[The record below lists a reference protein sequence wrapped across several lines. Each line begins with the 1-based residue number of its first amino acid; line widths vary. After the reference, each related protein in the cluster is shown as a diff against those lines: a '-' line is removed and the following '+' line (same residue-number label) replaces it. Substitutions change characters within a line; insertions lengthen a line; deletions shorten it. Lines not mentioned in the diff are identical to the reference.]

1 MNNKRKKGEGK
12 RVKAALLPFALSL
25 FPFIL
30 LATLNSAGYRYGA
43 SDQAFYGP
51 AVLKRADPALFPRDS
66 ALIDSQAKLTLVDDV
81 VGPLARVSG
90 VSLPVI
96 FAVLHLAAL
105 GSLAWAA
112 ARIGGSLYR
121 TQWAVVGLMAALT
134 LRHAITR
141 SGTNTLEG
149 YFHPRQLSF
158 AIGALAVSTF
168 LRGGTAAALALVA
181 GAWALHPTTG
191 LWFAIWLGIA
201 AFVADRRSRLPVLA
215 IAAAAVLAGG
225 WALTNGPLAGR
236 LTTMDQLWL
245 ETLTSKDYLF
255 PLDWPAFAWV
265 INLSYVPLILWVYS
279 RRRSAG
285 VLVPREGAL
294 VAGCLS
300 LLLVF
305 AVALPL
311 NSARFALAIQ
321 LQPAR
326 IFWMLDFL
334 AVIYVVWALA
344 EGLAATEI
352 RARMV
357 TLGLA
362 VLSVVRGSYVMF
374 VEFPDRPIARLGVED
389 NDWGRAMAWARAS
402 DRRSG
407 WLADPVHAVRY
418 GTSVRVAGER
428 DVFVEAIKDA
438 AVGMYDRTVALR
450 TRERSEEIGDFGAL
464 TPDRARAIAARYGLD
479 YLVTE
484 RELTLPIAF
493 SSGAIRIYRLR

>member
-1 MNNKRKKGEGK
+1 MNNKREKGEGK
-12 RVKAALLPFALSL
+12 RDKRFLFPFASALLPFV
-25 FPFIL
+25 L

-51 AVLKRADPALFPRDS
+51 AVLKRADPALFPRD
-66 ALIDSQAKLTLVDDV
+66 ADLIDSQAKLTLVDDV
-81 VGPLARVSG
+81 VGPVARVSG
-90 VSLPVI
+90 VSLPVL

-105 GSLAWAA
+105 CGLGWAA
-112 ARIGGSLYR
+112 VRIGGSLYR
-121 TQWAVVGLMAALT
+121 TQWAVVGLLAALT

-158 AIGALAVSTF
+158 AIGALAVSAF
-168 LRGGTAAALALVA
+168 LRGGTPAAFGLVA
-181 GAWALHPTTG
+181 AAWALHPTTG
-191 LWFAIWLGIA
+191 LWFAIWLGVA
-201 AFVADRRSRLPVLA
+201 AFVSDRRARLPVMGV
-215 IAAAAVLAGG
+215 AAAGVLAGA
-225 WALTNGPLAGR
+225 WALTQGPLAGR
-236 LTTMDQLWL
+236 LTMMDQVWL

-255 PLDWPAFAWV
+255 PLSWPVFAWL
-265 INLSYVPLILWVYS
+265 INLLYVPLILWVYS

-285 VLVPREGAL
+285 LLVPREGAL

-305 AVALPL
+305 AIALPL
-311 NSARFALAIQ
+311 NAARFALAIQ

-334 AVIYVVWALA
+334 AVIYVVWALV
-344 EGLAATEI
+344 EGVAPTAV
-352 RARMV
+352 RARTV
-357 TLGLA
+357 ALGLV
-362 VLSVVRGSYVMF
+362 VLSLVRGTYVMF
-374 VEFPDRPIARLGVED
+374 VEFPERAIARLGIED

-407 WLADPVHAVRY
+407 WLADPAHAVRY

-428 DVFVEAIKDA
+428 DVFVEAVKDA
-438 AVGMYDRTVALR
+438 AVGMYDRAVALR
-450 TRERSEEIGDFGAL
+450 TRQRSEEIGDFGELSAE
-464 TPDRARAIAARYGLD
+464 RARAIGERYGLD

-493 SSGAIRIYRLR
+493 ASGAIRIYRLR